1 MSDLECKGTWVI
13 LEITDKIYRIILVWY
28 GIVWYGAGITFET
41 WQPISVSNST
51 GAIGDKI

>member
-28 GIVWYGAGITFET
+28 GMVWYGAGITFET
-41 WQPISVSNST
+41 WQPITVSNST